1 MYFFSLNSK
10 SLQRNISRN
19 YMIIK
24 IIINYNGFNIFLHL
38 IFFNLFQECK
48 QLYRMNNV
56 KKMLK
61 KLFFTTRFKCMSS
74 CASIMAY
81 VNKIIIRGNEY

>member
-10 SLQRNISRN
+10 SLQRNINRN
-19 YMIIK
+19 YMIIV
-24 IIINYNGFNIFLHL
+24 IIINYDDFNIFLHF
-38 IFFNLFQECK
+38 ISFNLFQECK

-61 KLFFTTRFKCMSS
+61 KLFSLQDLSACHRAHS
-74 CASIMAY
+74 AY
-81 VNKIIIRGNEY
+81 DIRKQNYDSRQ